1 MSYST
6 IYADSLTAYQNG
18 QNMANAIQKKIEN
31 IADNEVL
38 FGKVDYSS
46 SYNGILD
53 DFKSSASDG
62 DGTGSSGEAAEDGA
76 SSGSGELAADG
87 GTKATEE
94 QMQQLREAYAQV
106 QDEQGWVGKAWNG
119 IKNFFGHSNGSNA
132 VEETLNKAEAGE
144 ISYEAAVEK
153 LNTYA
158 SKQDSIVDTVAN
170 VASGLAV
177 AVGVIAAPFSFGASL
192 ALGAGVGAAVKV
204 GIKATDAATNDV
216 EGDYTLK
223 DGLKDGVTGAVGGVV
238 TAATAGI
245 GAGGAVVKEGG
256 KVLVK
261 ETIKQGVVAGAKAGA
276 IDGAVMGATNYTA
289 DAVFD
294 GDEFTFGGLVSNT
307 TTGAIGGAVVGGTV
321 GGLTSGFRA
330 HGVNKAAN
338 SAAKEAGEEAVESA
352 GTAAAKEVGKEAAES
367 AGVATA
373 KEAGEEAAESAA
385 KAGVKSA
392 PKIDIDSEVS
402 TFLEKSKGMNTA
414 QQREYINNLVQEG
427 KITSEA
433 DLLKFFNNKT
443 GVAKTTMGGGSKYR
457 QVLKEIENIKAQGG
471 VSQVANE
478 LPEVPNTRLEALE
491 EKIADMQINNL
502 DDALQQGY
510 TVDELKALGYYDK
523 LNAGSATNSAS
534 SASNTKFGQ
543 LVTGAKDNL
552 VNLFKKGANLKNMSP
567 KDIRKAFTG
576 KANATAKDFKAAYE
590 AMKQT
595 NDYKTNLLFRT
606 FVEDAYN
613 IGSAE

>member
-53 DFKSSASDG
+53 DFKSSASNG
-62 DGTGSSGEAAEDGA
+62 DGTGSGGEAGEDGA

-132 VEETLNKAEAGE
+132 VEETLDKAEAGE

-204 GIKATDAATNDV
+204 GIKASDAATNDV

-261 ETIKQGVVAGAKAGA
+261 ETIKQGVVTGAKAGA

-330 HGVNKAAN
+330 HGANKAAN
-338 SAAKEAGEEAVESA
+338 SAAKEAGQ
-352 GTAAAKEVGKEAAES
+352 EAAES
-367 AGVATA
+367 AGKATA
-373 KEAGEEAAESAA
+373 KEAGEGAAESAA
-385 KAGVKSA
+385 QAGAKSA

-502 DDALQQGY
+502 DDALEQGF
-510 TVDELKALGYYDK
+510 TIDELKKLGYYDK
-523 LNAGSATNSAS
+523 LNTATAS
-534 SASNTKFGQ
+534 TTTTGTSSGASKVSFGQ
-543 LVTGAKDNL
+543 MVTGAKDNIR
-552 VNLFKKGANLKNMSP
+552 NLFKKGVNIKNMSP
-567 KDIRKAFTG
+567 KNIRQAFTG

>member
-53 DFKSSASDG
+53 DFKSSASNG
-62 DGTGSSGEAAEDGA
+62 DGTGSGGEAGEDGA

-132 VEETLNKAEAGE
+132 VEETLDKAEAGE

-204 GIKATDAATNDV
+204 GIKASDAATNDV

-330 HGVNKAAN
+330 HGANKAAN
-338 SAAKEAGEEAVESA
+338 SAAKEAGQ
-352 GTAAAKEVGKEAAES
+352 EAAES
-367 AGVATA
+367 AGKATA
-373 KEAGEEAAESAA
+373 KEAGEGAAESAA
-385 KAGVKSA
+385 QAGAKST

-502 DDALQQGY
+502 DDALEQGF
-510 TVDELKALGYYDK
+510 TADELKALGYYDK
-523 LNAGSATNSAS
+523 LNATTTTGTSSGAS
-534 SASNTKFGQ
+534 KASFGQ
-543 LVTGAKDNL
+543 MVAGAKDNIR
-552 VNLFKKGANLKNMSP
+552 NLFKKGVNIKNMSP
-567 KDIRKAFTG
+567 KNIRQAFTG

>member
-62 DGTGSSGEAAEDGA
+62 DGTGSSGEAGEDGA

-132 VEETLNKAEAGE
+132 VEETLDKAEAGE

-330 HGVNKAAN
+330 HGANKAAN
-338 SAAKEAGEEAVESA
+338 SAAKEAGQ
-352 GTAAAKEVGKEAAES
+352 EAAES
-367 AGVATA
+367 AGKATA
-373 KEAGEEAAESAA
+373 KEAGEGAAESAA
-385 KAGVKSA
+385 QAGAKST

-502 DDALQQGY
+502 DDALEQGF
-510 TVDELKALGYYDK
+510 TIDELKKLGYYDK
-523 LNAGSATNSAS
+523 LNTATANTTTTGTSSGAS
-534 SASNTKFGQ
+534 KASFGQ
-543 LVTGAKDNL
+543 MVTGAKDNIR
-552 VNLFKKGANLKNMSP
+552 NLFKKGANIKNMSP
-567 KDIRKAFTG
+567 KNIRQAFTG
-576 KANATAKDFKAAYE
+576 KANATAKEFKAAYE

>member
-53 DFKSSASDG
+53 DFKSSASNG
-62 DGTGSSGEAAEDGA
+62 DGTGSGGEAGEDGA

-106 QDEQGWVGKAWNG
+106 EDEQGWVGKAWNG

-132 VEETLNKAEAGE
+132 VEETLDKAEAGE

-204 GIKATDAATNDV
+204 GIKASDAATNDV

-245 GAGGAVVKEGG
+245 GAAGTVVAKEGG

-261 ETIKQGVVAGAKAGA
+261 ETIKQGAIAGAKAGA

-294 GDEFTFGGLVSNT
+294 GDEFTLGGLVSNT

-330 HGVNKAAN
+330 HGANKAAN
-338 SAAKEAGEEAVESA
+338 SAAKEAGQ
-352 GTAAAKEVGKEAAES
+352 EAAES
-367 AGVATA
+367 AGKATA
-373 KEAGEEAAESAA
+373 KEAGEGAAESAA
-385 KAGVKSA
+385 QAGAKST

-457 QVLKEIENIKAQGG
+457 QVLKEMENIKAQGG

-502 DDALQQGY
+502 DDALEQGF
-510 TVDELKALGYYDK
+510 TIDELKKLGYYDK
-523 LNAGSATNSAS
+523 LNTATAS
-534 SASNTKFGQ
+534 TTTTGTSSGASKVSFGQ
-543 LVTGAKDNL
+543 MVTGAKDGIR
-552 VNLFKKGANLKNMSP
+552 NLFKKGANIKNMSP
-567 KDIRKAFTG
+567 KNIRQAFTG

>member
-53 DFKSSASDG
+53 DFKSSASNG
-62 DGTGSSGEAAEDGA
+62 DGTGSGGEAGEDGA

-106 QDEQGWVGKAWNG
+106 EDEQGWVGKAWNG

-132 VEETLNKAEAGE
+132 VEETLDKAEAGE

-245 GAGGAVVKEGG
+245 GAAGTVVAKEGG

-261 ETIKQGVVAGAKAGA
+261 ETIKQGAIAGAKAGA

-294 GDEFTFGGLVSNT
+294 GDEFTLGGLVSNT

-330 HGVNKAAN
+330 HGANKAAN
-338 SAAKEAGEEAVESA
+338 SAAKEAGQ
-352 GTAAAKEVGKEAAES
+352 EAAES
-367 AGVATA
+367 AGKATA
-373 KEAGEEAAESAA
+373 KEAGEGAAESAA
-385 KAGVKSA
+385 QAGAKST

-457 QVLKEIENIKAQGG
+457 QVLKEMENIKAQGG

-502 DDALQQGY
+502 DDALEQGF
-510 TVDELKALGYYDK
+510 TIDELKKLGYYDK
-523 LNAGSATNSAS
+523 LNTATAS
-534 SASNTKFGQ
+534 TTTTGTSSGASKVSFGQ
-543 LVTGAKDNL
+543 MVTGAKDGIR
-552 VNLFKKGANLKNMSP
+552 NLFKKGANIKNMSP
-567 KDIRKAFTG
+567 KNIRQAFTG

>member
-53 DFKSSASDG
+53 DFKSSASNG
-62 DGTGSSGEAAEDGA
+62 DGTGSGGEAGEDGA

-132 VEETLNKAEAGE
+132 VEETLDKAEAGE

-204 GIKATDAATNDV
+204 GIKASDAATNDV

-330 HGVNKAAN
+330 HGANKAAN
-338 SAAKEAGEEAVESA
+338 SAAKEAGQ
-352 GTAAAKEVGKEAAES
+352 EAAES
-367 AGVATA
+367 AGKATA
-373 KEAGEEAAESAA
+373 KEAGEGAAESAA
-385 KAGVKSA
+385 QAGAKST

-502 DDALQQGY
+502 DDALEQGF
-510 TVDELKALGYYDK
+510 TADELKALGYYDK
-523 LNAGSATNSAS
+523 LNATTTTGSATSGS
-534 SASNTKFGQ
+534 KTTFGQ
-543 LVTGAKDNL
+543 MVTGAKDNIR
-552 VNLFKKGANLKNMSP
+552 NLFKKGANIKNMSP
-567 KDIRKAFTG
+567 KNIRQAFTG

>member
-1 MSYST
+1 MET
-6 IYADSLTAYQNG
+6 
-18 QNMANAIQKKIEN
+18 
-31 IADNEVL
+31 VL
-38 FGKVDYSS
+38 VLVVKPV
-46 SYNGILD
+46 
-53 DFKSSASDG
+53 
-62 DGTGSSGEAAEDGA
+62 EDGA

-132 VEETLNKAEAGE
+132 VEETLDKAEAGE

-330 HGVNKAAN
+330 HGANKAAN
-338 SAAKEAGEEAVESA
+338 SAAKEAGQ
-352 GTAAAKEVGKEAAES
+352 EAAES
-367 AGVATA
+367 AGKATA
-373 KEAGEEAAESAA
+373 KEAGEGAAESAA
-385 KAGVKSA
+385 QAGAKST

-502 DDALQQGY
+502 DDALEQGF
-510 TVDELKALGYYDK
+510 TIDELKKLGYYDK
-523 LNAGSATNSAS
+523 LNTATANTTTTGTSSGAS
-534 SASNTKFGQ
+534 KASFGQ
-543 LVTGAKDNL
+543 MVTGAKDNIR
-552 VNLFKKGANLKNMSP
+552 NLFKKGANIKNMSP
-567 KDIRKAFTG
+567 KNIRQAFTG
-576 KANATAKDFKAAYE
+576 KANATAKEFKAAYE

>member
-53 DFKSSASDG
+53 DFRSSASNG
-62 DGTGSSGEAAEDGA
+62 DGTGSSGEAGEDGA

-132 VEETLNKAEAGE
+132 VEETLDKAEAGE

-330 HGVNKAAN
+330 HGANKAAN
-338 SAAKEAGEEAVESA
+338 SAAKEAGQ
-352 GTAAAKEVGKEAAES
+352 EAAES
-367 AGVATA
+367 AGKATA
-373 KEAGEEAAESAA
+373 KEAGEGAAESAA
-385 KAGVKSA
+385 QAGAKST

-457 QVLKEIENIKAQGG
+457 QVLKEMENIKAQGG

-502 DDALQQGY
+502 DDALEQGF
-510 TVDELKALGYYDK
+510 TADELKALGYYDK
-523 LNAGSATNSAS
+523 LNATTTTGTSSGAS
-534 SASNTKFGQ
+534 KASFGQ
-543 LVTGAKDNL
+543 MVTGAKDNIR
-552 VNLFKKGANLKNMSP
+552 NLFKKGVNIKNMSP
-567 KDIRKAFTG
+567 KNIRQAFTG